1 MISISGGIITEL
13 SNSSVSFK
21 LKCELCG
28 EIEFSETRISITKGI
43 TDVFLKKCPSCGTI
57 QKIMIKENGGLI

>member
-1 MISISGGIITEL
+1 MVTISGGIITDF
-13 SNSSVSFK
+13 SNTSVAFK

-28 EIEFSETRISITKGI
+28 VIEFSETRISITKGI